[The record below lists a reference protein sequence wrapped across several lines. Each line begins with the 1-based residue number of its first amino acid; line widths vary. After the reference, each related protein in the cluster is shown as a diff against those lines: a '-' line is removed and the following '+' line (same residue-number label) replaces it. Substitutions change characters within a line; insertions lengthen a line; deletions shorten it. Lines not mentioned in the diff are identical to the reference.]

1 MKHILQVIQPVWDF
15 VRNTDFYEKAKRC
28 EKIYGNG
35 RQPKQ
40 RTECFS
46 WSKDDAHQQSP
57 EDWEC
62 TGNYRGRESSPCM
75 RNAAKPPLTKP
86 ANAHCLW
93 VVFFFL
99 S

>member
-1 MKHILQVIQPVWDF
+1 MKHDLQVIQPEWDLGKNMD
-15 VRNTDFYEKAKRC
+15 VYEKAKTC
-28 EKIYGNG
+28 EKIYSNG
-35 RQPKQ
+35 KQPEPLSEDRVFQ
-40 RTECFS
+40 LEE
-46 WSKDDAHQQSP
+46 DDAHQQSP

-86 ANAHCLW
+86 ANARCI
-93 VVFFFL
+93 FFL